1 MNKRE
6 AAVIS
11 AYTGILC
18 GKFEWV
24 HEYAEE
30 ALGRPVFTHEFASE
44 DFANMLKEAAWPEY
58 LTICQQAIENEE

>member
-11 AYTGILC
+11 AYTGFLC
-18 GKFEWV
+18 CEFRTV

-30 ALGRPVFTHEFASE
+30 VLGRPVFMHEFASE

-58 LTICQQAIENEE
+58 SKICQQAIENEE

>member
-18 GKFEWV
+18 CEFSTV

-30 ALGRPVFTHEFASE
+30 ALGRPVFTHEFAFD
-44 DFANMLKEAAWPEY
+44 DFVAKLKEAAKWEFI
-58 LTICQQAIENEE
+58 TICQQAIENEE